1 MAPSNSLQDNNSMT
15 QKLLLIVTIIGVGFL
30 SVKSIKQEKEI
41 QELQVRLDEQELLNK
56 IGKELITSRL
66 TIR

>member
-1 MAPSNSLQDNNSMT
+1 MT

-30 SVKSIKQEKEI
+30 SVKSIKQEEEI

>member
-30 SVKSIKQEKEI
+30 SVKSIKQEEEI